1 MIQIRIGG
9 WAGQGVILAGTIL
22 AETFSRVLKKNVV
35 MTRSYTAAVRSGIT
49 TADIIVD
56 DDEIYDLIIT
66 NPNVMIFMYQKT
78 FEKYIQLAKKS
89 DYLIVDSS
97 LVKNVPN
104 DLKNLYQIDASYIAA
119 SISNPKISNMVLL
132 GYYAKITG
140 HVSLNDLEETLKN
153 KISKRFLEEDLKG
166 IRAGFSFSPQ

>member
-1 MIQIRIGG
+1 MIQMRIGG

-104 DLKNLYQIDASYIAA
+104 DLKNLYQIDASSIAA

>member
-78 FEKYIQLAKKS
+78 FEKYIQLSKKS
-89 DYLIVDSS
+89 DYLIVDYS

-104 DLKNLYQIDASYIAA
+104 DLKNLYQIDASSIAA

-166 IRAGFSFSPQ
+166 ISAGFSFSPQ

>member
-56 DDEIYDLIIT
+56 DDEIY
-66 NPNVMIFMYQKT
+66 
-78 FEKYIQLAKKS
+78 
-89 DYLIVDSS
+89 
-97 LVKNVPN
+97 
-104 DLKNLYQIDASYIAA
+104 
-119 SISNPKISNMVLL
+119 
-132 GYYAKITG
+132 
-140 HVSLNDLEETLKN
+140 
-153 KISKRFLEEDLKG
+153 
-166 IRAGFSFSPQ
+166 

>member
-104 DLKNLYQIDASYIAA
+104 DLKNLYQIDASSIAA

>member
-89 DYLIVDSS
+89 DSLIVDSS

-104 DLKNLYQIDASYIAA
+104 DLKNLYQIDASSIAA

>member
-9 WAGQGVILAGTIL
+9 WAGQGVILVGTIL

-104 DLKNLYQIDASYIAA
+104 DLKNLYQIDASSIAA

>member
-49 TADIIVD
+49 TSDIIVD

-66 NPNVMIFMYQKT
+66 RPNVMIFMYQKT
-78 FEKYIQLAKKS
+78 LDRYIDLAKKS
-89 DYLIVDSS
+89 DFVIVDSS
-97 LVKNVPN
+97 LIKNIPEEIKNV
-104 DLKNLYQIDASYIAA
+104 YRIDASRIA
-119 SISNPKISNMVLL
+119 SEISSPRIANMVLL
-132 GYYAKITG
+132 GYYSRVTG
-140 HVSLNDLEETLKN
+140 HLGLRDLEESIRNTV
-153 KISKRFLEEDLKG
+153 SKRFVEED
-166 IRAGFSFSPQ
+166 IRAITAGYSFSPQ